1 MVQSLQLM
9 VDNHC
14 KNSNMVLD
22 RINCPKDL
30 KGLSIQELET
40 LASEIR
46 DVLIHKMSIS
56 GGHFGPNL
64 GVVEAT
70 IALHYVFDSPIDK
83 IVFDVSHQSY
93 THKILTGRKAAYLND
108 DQKWGVSGFTQP
120 KESEHDFFS
129 IGHTSTSISLACG
142 LARGR
147 DLNGGKENIIAFIGD
162 GSLSGGLAFEGL
174 NVGGEMGKN
183 LIVVVNDNDM
193 AIAEPHGSLTQ
204 YLRKLR
210 ETKGEAGDNYFKSLG
225 YKYCY
230 VEEGNDIS
238 SLIEAFS
245 KVKDIPVP
253 VVVHIQTV
261 KGKGY
266 TIAEDNREGWHFHAP
281 FDIETGQKKG
291 QGVGENYGFA
301 VRDFL
306 LKKMA
311 KDPSICVIT
320 PAVPMSCGF
329 NVEIRQKL
337 GNQFID
343 VGIAEEH
350 AVAMAAGVAKNGGKP
365 IVVSLSTFYQRA
377 YDQIAQDLCINKCA
391 ATLLV
396 RNGSI
401 WGDRDETHLGFFDIA
416 MMSNIPNLVYL
427 APTNC
432 EEYLAM
438 LDWSIDQNE
447 HPVAI
452 RIPCNK
458 LVHTD
463 KPVERDYSN
472 LNKSLVTQEGEEV
485 AIFALG
491 DFYQMGEEFATAI
504 EKEFGFK
511 PTLVN
516 PRFIS
521 GVDKELLE
529 SLKIGHQLI
538 ITLEDGIVEGG
549 YGQKIASYY
558 GSYCIKV
565 VNLGLKKE
573 FLNGYDLSS
582 LLRSCNL
589 TSESLIN
596 IVKKNI

>member
-1 MVQSLQLM
+1 MIL
-9 VDNHC
+9 D
-14 KNSNMVLD
+14 KINS
-22 RINCPKDL
+22 PHDL
-30 KGLSIQELET
+30 KGLSLQQMET
-40 LASEIR
+40 LADEIR
-46 DVLIHKMSIS
+46 NVLIHKMSIS

-70 IALHYVFDSPIDK
+70 IALHYVFNSPVDK
-83 IVFDVSHQSY
+83 IIFDVSHQSY
-93 THKILTGRKAAYLND
+93 VHKILTGRKDAYMND
-108 DQKWGVSGFTQP
+108 DEKWSVTGFTSP

-142 LARGR
+142 LARAR
-147 DLNGGKENIIAFIGD
+147 DLKGDKENIIAFIGD

-174 NVGGEMGKN
+174 NVGGEMNTN
-183 LIVVVNDNDM
+183 LIVVVNDNNM
-193 AIAEPHGSLTQ
+193 AIADPHGATTLHLT
-204 YLRKLR
+204 KLR
-210 ETKGEAGDNYFKSLG
+210 ETKGRAEDNYFRSLG
-225 YKYCY
+225 FDYHY
-230 VEEGNDIS
+230 VEDGNSIKP
-238 SLIEAFS
+238 LIDAFT
-245 KVKDIPVP
+245 KVKDTKRP
-253 VVVHIQTV
+253 VVVHICTQ

-266 TIAEDNREGWHFHAP
+266 SFAEEFPESWHYHAP

-291 QGVGENYGFA
+291 AGIGENYGFT

-306 LKKMA
+306 LKKME
-311 KDPSICVIT
+311 KDPTICVIT

-329 NVEIRQKL
+329 NAEIRQKL
-337 GNQFID
+337 GKQFID

-350 AVAMAAGVAKNGGKP
+350 AVTMAAGIAKNGGKP

-377 YDQIAQDLCINKCA
+377 YDQILHDMCINECA

-401 WGDRDETHLGFFDIA
+401 WGDTDETHLGFFDIA

-438 LDWSIDQNE
+438 LDWSIEQNE
-447 HPVAI
+447 YPVAI

-463 KPVERDYSN
+463 KPVDKDYSN
-472 LNKSLVTQEGEEV
+472 INKSLVTIEGEKV
-485 AIFALG
+485 ALFALG
-491 DFYQMGEEFATAI
+491 DFYQMGEEFAQAI
-504 EKEFGFK
+504 KDEFGFQ

-516 PRFIS
+516 PRYMTGI
-521 GVDKELLE
+521 DKDLLE
-529 SLKIGHQLI
+529 HLVDNHQLI

-558 GSYCIKV
+558 ATSKMQV
-565 VNLGLKKE
+565 VNMGLKKE
-573 FLNGYDLSS
+573 FTDGVKAQQLLQRNGILFDNI
-582 LLRSCNL
+582 RCI
-589 TSESLIN
+589 IN
-596 IVKKNI
+596 DAEI